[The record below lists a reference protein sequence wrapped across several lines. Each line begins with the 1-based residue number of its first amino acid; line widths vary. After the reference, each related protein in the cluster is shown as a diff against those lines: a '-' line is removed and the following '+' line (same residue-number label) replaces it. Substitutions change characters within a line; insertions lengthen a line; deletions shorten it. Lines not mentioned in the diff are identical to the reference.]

1 MESSYTYC
9 TSVEFSSYIN
19 LREQEN
25 FEESKVV
32 LSLLF
37 SLFLLDVFQEK
48 DEIDP

>member
-9 TSVEFSSYIN
+9 TSVEFSSCIN

-37 SLFLLDVFQEK
+37 SLFILDVFQEK